1 MLKHFIRATGILS
14 AVGINGYL
22 VYDNFIAVE
31 QQLGVKFGF
40 GGMLASLVL
49 ILVGFGKINRTIG
62 RKLQAIETAKE
73 INVVGRTSTWYA
85 TALQWVGVVTPLAL
99 IGGLFY
105 FVENY
110 FQGAGETILIMTGVM
125 GIPIATTL
133 IYNIMQRNET
143 IKLEQNKQ
151 REFIKATADELQSR
165 KVVGFL

>member
-22 VYDNFIAVE
+22 IYDNFIAVE
-31 QQLGVKFGF
+31 QQLGVKVGF

-49 ILVGFGKINRTIG
+49 ILVGFGKINRHIG
-62 RKLQAIETAKE
+62 RKLQAIETTKE
-73 INVVGRTSTWYA
+73 MNVVGRTSTWYA
-85 TALQWVGVVTPLAL
+85 TGLQWVGVVTPLAL

-110 FQGAGETILIMTGVM
+110 FQGAGETILMMTGVM
-125 GIPIATTL
+125 GIPVATTL